1 MQEIKNAMLDGEWV
15 VCENCGHKL
24 GRAIGDKK
32 PTGIEIKCHSCKA
45 INLVNRPKKR
55 PKKREKQARQ
65 YTIPH
70 CKHCKNYKEFTDT
83 CLARLM
89 YWGLQARAKAGA
101 SKGCQSFDPLEEYK
115 ENYKEMMKWL
125 KLRDIKHSGE

>member
-15 VCENCGHKL
+15 VCANCGHKL
-24 GRAIGDKK
+24 GRAVGDKP

-65 YTIPH
+65 YTTPH
-70 CKHCKNYKEFTDT
+70 CCHCAKYKPFTKT
-83 CLARLM
+83 CVAKLM
-89 YWGLQARAKAGA
+89 SWGLKARAKAVG
-101 SKGCQSFDPLEEYK
+101 SRSCQSFEPLEEYK
-115 ENYKEMMKWL
+115 ENYKEML
-125 KLRDIKHSGE
+125 KK